1 MKNIYKISFLFILM
15 ISLLTSN
22 IFADE
27 TLENTVEA
35 NETQITNLEENIEII
50 ETTAVVLEVSE
61 QREEI
66 NGTMKDILQDVT
78 IRILEGEYE
87 DEEYESTYNLSYDVE
102 GKIVGYPLDVGDKV
116 QVQIQEDES
125 GTIITITDFDR
136 NAYLLLMFIVFLLS
150 IVLIGGKQGIKAI
163 IALIVTILAVYFILI
178 KGIFAGGNPIVFS
191 IGTCMFIIF
200 TTFVILGGLSKKIIT
215 ASIGTLGGVIL
226 AGVAAAIFSYLC
238 KMSGAGEDAIQL
250 SINMTTMNFNFRDLL
265 FAGIIIS
272 ALGAC
277 MDIGMSI
284 ASSLDEIKQKTPN
297 ITYKELFKSG
307 MNIGKDAISTMTN
320 TLILAYV
327 GGAITLILLLMACDV
342 EFLNIV
348 NKETIAQEILSAI
361 AGSMGVVYTVP
372 VTALVYSLLNR
383 DKVIYKSVSENKL
396 NGKRSLKI

>member
-1 MKNIYKISFLFILM
+1 MKNIYRISFLFVLM
-15 ISLLTSN
+15 ISLLTGN

-27 TLENTVEA
+27 TLENTVE
-35 NETQITNLEENIEII
+35 TQENVANLEDNIEII
-50 ETTAVVLEVSE
+50 ETTGVVLDVSE

-66 NGTMKDILQDVT
+66 NGTMKDILQDVKL
-78 IRILEGEYE
+78 RITEGEYE
-87 DEEYESTYNLSYDVE
+87 GEEFSTTYNLSYDVE
-102 GKIVGYPLDVGDKV
+102 GKIVGYPLDVGDKI
-116 QVQIQEDES
+116 QIQIQEDES
-125 GTIITITDFDR
+125 GTIVTITDYDR

-150 IVLIGGKQGIKAI
+150 VVLIGGKQGIKAI
-163 IALIVTILAVYFILI
+163 MALIVTILAVYFILI

-191 IGTCMFIIF
+191 IGTCIFIIA
-200 TTFVILGGLSKKIIT
+200 TTFVIVGGFSKKILT
-215 ASIGTLGGVIL
+215 ASLGTLGGVVL
-226 AGVAAAIFSYLC
+226 AGIAAAIFSHLC

-277 MDIGMSI
+277 MDVGMSI

-297 ITYKELFKSG
+297 ITHKELFKSG

-327 GGAITLILLLMACDV
+327 GGAITLILLLMACNV

-348 NKETIAQEILSAI
+348 NKETIAQEILSAV

-372 VTALVYSLLNR
+372 VTAFIYSLLNR

>member
-1 MKNIYKISFLFILM
+1 MKNIYRISFLFVLM
-15 ISLLTSN
+15 ISLLTGN

-27 TLENTVEA
+27 TLENTVE
-35 NETQITNLEENIEII
+35 TQENVANLEDNIEII
-50 ETTAVVLEVSE
+50 ETTGVVLDVSE

-66 NGTMKDILQDVT
+66 NGTMKDILQDVKL
-78 IRILEGEYE
+78 RITEGEYE
-87 DEEYESTYNLSYDVE
+87 GEEFSTTYNLSYDVE
-102 GKIVGYPLDVGDKV
+102 GKIVGYPLDVGDKI
-116 QVQIQEDES
+116 QIQIQEDES
-125 GTIITITDFDR
+125 GTIVTITDYDR

-150 IVLIGGKQGIKAI
+150 VVLIGGKQGIKAI
-163 IALIVTILAVYFILI
+163 MALIVTILAVYFILI

-191 IGTCMFIIF
+191 IGTCIFIIA
-200 TTFVILGGLSKKIIT
+200 TTFVIVGGFSKKILT
-215 ASIGTLGGVIL
+215 ASLGTLGGVVL
-226 AGVAAAIFSYLC
+226 AGIAAAIFSHLC

-250 SINMTTMNFNFRDLL
+250 IIKMTTMTFNFKDLL

-277 MDIGMSI
+277 MDVGMSI

-297 ITYKELFKSG
+297 ITHKELFKSG

-327 GGAITLILLLMACDV
+327 GGAITLILLLMACNV

-348 NKETIAQEILSAI
+348 NKETIAQEILSAV

-372 VTALVYSLLNR
+372 VTAFIYSLLNR

>member
-1 MKNIYKISFLFILM
+1 MFKLKMDKYNTSIIAKYTGTTMNLRKGLFY
-15 ISLLTSN
+15 
-22 IFADE
+22 
-27 TLENTVEA
+27 
-35 NETQITNLEENIEII
+35 
-50 ETTAVVLEVSE
+50 
-61 QREEI
+61 I
-66 NGTMKDILQDVT
+66 NC
-78 IRILEGEYE
+78 EYE

>member
-1 MKNIYKISFLFILM
+1 MKNIYRISFLFILM
-15 ISLLTSN
+15 ISLLTGN

-27 TLENTVEA
+27 TLENTVE
-35 NETQITNLEENIEII
+35 TQENVANLEDNIEII
-50 ETTAVVLEVSE
+50 ETTGVVLDVSE

-66 NGTMKDILQDVT
+66 NGTMKDILQDVKL
-78 IRILEGEYE
+78 RITEGEYE
-87 DEEYESTYNLSYDVE
+87 GEEFSTTYNLSYDVE
-102 GKIVGYPLDVGDKV
+102 GKIVGYPLDVGDKI
-116 QVQIQEDES
+116 QIQIQEDES
-125 GTIITITDFDR
+125 GTIVTITDYDR
-136 NAYLLLMFIVFLLS
+136 NAYLLLMFMVFLLS
-150 IVLIGGKQGIKAI
+150 VVLIGGKQGIKAI
-163 IALIVTILAVYFILI
+163 MALIVTILAVYFILI
-178 KGIFAGGNPIVFS
+178 KGMFAGGNPIVFS
-191 IGTCMFIIF
+191 IGTCIFIIA
-200 TTFVILGGLSKKIIT
+200 TTFVIVGGFSKKILT
-215 ASIGTLGGVIL
+215 ASLGTLGGVVL
-226 AGVAAAIFSYLC
+226 AGIAAAIFSHLC

-277 MDIGMSI
+277 MDVGMSI

-297 ITYKELFKSG
+297 ITHKELFKSG

-327 GGAITLILLLMACDV
+327 GGAITLILLLMACNV

-348 NKETIAQEILSAI
+348 NKETIAQEILSAV

-372 VTALVYSLLNR
+372 VTAFIYSLLNR

>member
-1 MKNIYKISFLFILM
+1 MKNIYRISFLFILM
-15 ISLLTSN
+15 ISLLTGN

-27 TLENTVEA
+27 TLENTVE
-35 NETQITNLEENIEII
+35 TQENVANLEDNIEII
-50 ETTAVVLEVSE
+50 ETTGVVLDVSE

-66 NGTMKDILQDVT
+66 NGTMKDILQDVKL
-78 IRILEGEYE
+78 RITEGEYE
-87 DEEYESTYNLSYDVE
+87 GEEFSTTYNLSYDVE
-102 GKIVGYPLDVGDKV
+102 GKIVGYPLDVGDKI
-116 QVQIQEDES
+116 QIQIQEDES
-125 GTIITITDFDR
+125 GTIVTITDYDR

-150 IVLIGGKQGIKAI
+150 VVLIGGKQGIKAI
-163 IALIVTILAVYFILI
+163 MALIVTILAVYFILI
-178 KGIFAGGNPIVFS
+178 KGMFAGGNPIVFS
-191 IGTCMFIIF
+191 IGTCIFIIA
-200 TTFVILGGLSKKIIT
+200 TTFVIVGGFSKKILT
-215 ASIGTLGGVIL
+215 ASLGTLGGVVL
-226 AGVAAAIFSYLC
+226 AGIAAAIFSHLC

-277 MDIGMSI
+277 MDVGMSI

-297 ITYKELFKSG
+297 ITHKELFKSG

-327 GGAITLILLLMACDV
+327 GGAITLILLLMACNV

-348 NKETIAQEILSAI
+348 NKETIAQEILSAV

-372 VTALVYSLLNR
+372 VTAFIYSLLNR

>member
-1 MKNIYKISFLFILM
+1 MKNIYRISFLFILM
-15 ISLLTSN
+15 ISLLTGN

-27 TLENTVEA
+27 TLENTVE
-35 NETQITNLEENIEII
+35 TQENVANLEDNIEII
-50 ETTAVVLEVSE
+50 ETTGVVLDVSE

-66 NGTMKDILQDVT
+66 NGTMKDILQDVKL
-78 IRILEGEYE
+78 RITEGEYE
-87 DEEYESTYNLSYDVE
+87 GEEFSTTYNLSYDVE
-102 GKIVGYPLDVGDKV
+102 GKIVGYPLDVGDKI
-116 QVQIQEDES
+116 QIQIQEDES
-125 GTIITITDFDR
+125 GTIVTITDYDR
-136 NAYLLLMFIVFLLS
+136 NSYLLLMFIVFLLS
-150 IVLIGGKQGIKAI
+150 VVLIGGKQGIKAI
-163 IALIVTILAVYFILI
+163 MALIVTILAVYFILI
-178 KGIFAGGNPIVFS
+178 KGMFAGGNPIVFS
-191 IGTCMFIIF
+191 IGTCIFIIA
-200 TTFVILGGLSKKIIT
+200 TTFVIVGGFSKKILT
-215 ASIGTLGGVIL
+215 ASLGTLGGVVL
-226 AGVAAAIFSYLC
+226 AGIAAAIFSHLC

-277 MDIGMSI
+277 MDVGMSI

-297 ITYKELFKSG
+297 ITHKELFKSG

-327 GGAITLILLLMACDV
+327 GGAITLILLLMACNV

-348 NKETIAQEILSAI
+348 NKETIAQEILSAV

-372 VTALVYSLLNR
+372 VTAFIYSLLNR

>member
-1 MKNIYKISFLFILM
+1 MKNIYRISFLFVLM
-15 ISLLTSN
+15 ISLLTGN

-27 TLENTVEA
+27 TLENTVE
-35 NETQITNLEENIEII
+35 TQENVANLEDNIEII
-50 ETTAVVLEVSE
+50 ETTGVVLDVSE

-66 NGTMKDILQDVT
+66 NGTMKDILQDVKL
-78 IRILEGEYE
+78 RITEGEYE
-87 DEEYESTYNLSYDVE
+87 GEEFSTTYNLSYDVE
-102 GKIVGYPLDVGDKV
+102 GKIVGYPLDVGDKI
-116 QVQIQEDES
+116 QIQIQEDES
-125 GTIITITDFDR
+125 GTIVTITDYDR

-150 IVLIGGKQGIKAI
+150 VVLIGGKQGIKAI
-163 IALIVTILAVYFILI
+163 MALIVTILAVYFILI
-178 KGIFAGGNPIVFS
+178 KGMFAGGNPIVFS
-191 IGTCMFIIF
+191 IGTCIFIIA
-200 TTFVILGGLSKKIIT
+200 TTFVIVGGFSKKILT
-215 ASIGTLGGVIL
+215 ASLGTLGGVVL
-226 AGVAAAIFSYLC
+226 AGIAAAIFSHLC

-277 MDIGMSI
+277 MDVGMSI

-297 ITYKELFKSG
+297 ITHKELFKSG

-327 GGAITLILLLMACDV
+327 GGAITLILLLMACNV

-348 NKETIAQEILSAI
+348 NKETIAQEILSAV

-372 VTALVYSLLNR
+372 VTAFIYSLLNR

>member
-1 MKNIYKISFLFILM
+1 MKNIYRISFLFILM
-15 ISLLTSN
+15 ISLLTGN

-27 TLENTVEA
+27 TLENTVE
-35 NETQITNLEENIEII
+35 TQENVANLEDNIEII
-50 ETTAVVLEVSE
+50 ETTGVVLDVSE

-66 NGTMKDILQDVT
+66 NGTMKDILQDVKL
-78 IRILEGEYE
+78 RITEGEYE
-87 DEEYESTYNLSYDVE
+87 GEEFSTTYNLSYDVE
-102 GKIVGYPLDVGDKV
+102 GKIVGYPLDVGDKI
-116 QVQIQEDES
+116 QIQIQEDES
-125 GTIITITDFDR
+125 GTIVTITDYDR

-150 IVLIGGKQGIKAI
+150 VVLIGGKQGIKAI
-163 IALIVTILAVYFILI
+163 MALIVTILAVYFILI

-191 IGTCMFIIF
+191 IGTCIFIIA
-200 TTFVILGGLSKKIIT
+200 TTFVIVGGFSKKILT
-215 ASIGTLGGVIL
+215 ASLGTLGGVVL
-226 AGVAAAIFSYLC
+226 AGIAAAIFSHLC

-277 MDIGMSI
+277 MDVGMSI

-297 ITYKELFKSG
+297 ITHKELFKSG

-327 GGAITLILLLMACDV
+327 GGAITLILLLMACNV

-348 NKETIAQEILSAI
+348 NKETIAQEILSAV

-372 VTALVYSLLNR
+372 VTAFIYSLLNR